1 MPSLE
6 RTAYCDLA
14 GSSRPVS
21 WNEFMR
27 RLGQACQL
35 SRVQEMRPAGSA
47 PTRRPVQQS
56 FVPQF
61 EPSGALVD
69 RGLRFCD
76 FYIHCFCCV
85 WLDLR
90 VESGYSGCS

>member
-47 PTRRPVQQS
+47 PTRRPVQES
-56 FVPQF
+56 FVGRF
-61 EPSGALVD
+61 EAGGALVD
-69 RGLRFCD
+69 RGVRFWE
-76 FYIHCFCCV
+76 FYIDGFCCV
-85 WLDLR
+85 GVDLR
-90 VESGYSGCS
+90 VESGDSGCS